1 MLTSTTD
8 RLSGRTAFITGGS
21 RGIGLAIACKLAEAG
36 VNVAIAAK
44 TVEPHPRLE
53 GTIHTARAAIEAA
66 ARHGARALAL
76 QMDVR
81 DDASVEAAIART
93 VEVFGGLDIVIN
105 NASAIALEDSA
116 ALPMKR
122 FDLMHQINTRGT
134 YLVSRTA
141 LPHLEASGHAHILM
155 LAPPLNLSPRWSA
168 PHLGY
173 SLAKYGMSLCVL
185 GLAEELRGRGIGV
198 NALWPRTYIATAAVA
213 NVVGDAES
221 LKGSRSPEIM
231 ADAAREILSRDPRAE
246 SGNFHIDDDVLSQA
260 GLRDF
265 SRYRLDAK
273 APLHLDMFLD
283 PDMPLPPGSDLAG
296 SDPAGRRDARRA

>member
-1 MLTSTTD
+1 MPISTAETL
-8 RLSGRTAFITGGS
+8 RGRSVFITGGS
-21 RGIGLAIACKLAEAG
+21 RGIGLAIACKLAAAG
-36 VNVAIAAK
+36 ANVAIAAK

-66 ARHGARALAL
+66 ARHDARVGAF

-81 DDASVEAAIART
+81 DDASVEAAIAQAAQA
-93 VEVFGGLDIVIN
+93 FGGLDIVVN
-105 NASAIALEDSA
+105 NASAIALEGTA
-116 ALPMKR
+116 TLPMKR

-141 LPHLEASGHAHILM
+141 LPYLEASDHAHILM
-155 LAPPLNLSPRWSA
+155 LAPPLNLAPHWFG

-185 GLAEELRGRGIGV
+185 GLAEELKGKGIGV
-198 NALWPRTYIATAAVA
+198 NALWPRTYIATAAVS

-221 LKGSRSPEIM
+221 LKGARRPEIM
-231 ADAAREILSRDPRAE
+231 ADAAAEILARDPRRAT
-246 SGNFHIDDDVLSQA
+246 GGFHIDDSVLAEA
-260 GLRDF
+260 GVADF
-265 SRYRLDAK
+265 SAYRVDPE
-273 APLHLDMFLD
+273 APLHLDMFLE

-296 SDPAGRRDARRA
+296 VAEADHA